1 MAYWSKALL
10 SSAGLLG
17 AAGVALSAYAAHA
30 DGAASLTTAAT
41 FLLLHAAAIAGL
53 SAGGT
58 TRRGLLQAATLLVIG
73 VVLFSGDI
81 TLRVTTGAS
90 PWRMAAPTGGM
101 MLIAGW
107 LWLSVAALVGGR
119 SAPQACC
126 NTGIDPSKK
135 SSE

>member
-1 MAYWSKALL
+1 MAFWSTALL

-30 DGAASLTTAAT
+30 DGGANLTTAAT

-58 TRRGLLQAATLLVIG
+58 TRRGLLQAATLLVVG
-73 VVLFSGDI
+73 VILFSGDI

-101 MLIAGW
+101 ILIAGW
-107 LWLSVAALVGGR
+107 LWLSVAAFLGR
-119 SAPQACC
+119 Q
-126 NTGIDPSKK
+126 SKP
-135 SSE
+135 

>member
-1 MAYWSKALL
+1 MALWSAALL
-10 SSAGLLG
+10 SAAGLLG

-30 DGAASLTTAAT
+30 EGGANLTTAAT
-41 FLLLHAAAIAGL
+41 FLMIHAAAVAGI

-58 TRRGLLQAATLLVIG
+58 TRRGLLQAATLLVLG

-81 TLRVTTGAS
+81 TLRATTGAS

-107 LWLSVAALVGGR
+107 LWLAVAAFLGR
-119 SAPQACC
+119 RANP
-126 NTGIDPSKK
+126 
-135 SSE
+135 

>member
-1 MAYWSKALL
+1 MAFWSTALL

-17 AAGVALSAYAAHA
+17 AGGVALSAYAAHG
-30 DGAASLTTAAT
+30 DGGANLATAAT
-41 FLLLHAAAIAGL
+41 FLLIHAAAVAGI

-81 TLRVTTGAS
+81 TLRATTGAS

-107 LWLSVAALVGGR
+107 LWLAVAAFLGR
-119 SAPQACC
+119 RAPL
-126 NTGIDPSKK
+126 
-135 SSE
+135 